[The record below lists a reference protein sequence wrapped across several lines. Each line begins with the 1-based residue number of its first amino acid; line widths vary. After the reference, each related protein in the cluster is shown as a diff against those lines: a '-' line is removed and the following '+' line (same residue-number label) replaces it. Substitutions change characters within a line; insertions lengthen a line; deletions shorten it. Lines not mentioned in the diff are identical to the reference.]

1 MKKSLLSLAVLSAAS
16 VPAFGESTD
25 TESSIPDLETVVVV
39 SSRQGEPLRQVA
51 TSVTILDEEQLKAR
65 GLASLADVLRSV
77 PSVSVSNN
85 GGMGKAT
92 SLRVRGE
99 SGFRT
104 LVRIDGIDI
113 SDPTGTQGGAHI
125 EHIMSS
131 NLQRVELLRGP
142 QGMLYGADAG
152 GVLDISTRR
161 EDQGQ
166 RFELSAEG
174 GSYDTERYN
183 ASASG
188 ANDTLDYFVSA
199 AAVETDG
206 FNTSSYDTDLHD
218 DDGYDNE
225 TLHGRVGWNISEQWR
240 LEAVARDIDASGEY
254 DRCGWPTQ
262 DDCNFDF
269 SQESTRVSLARK
281 GEEGQQELAYTRSDL
296 QRTYIS
302 EGVVSYEA
310 EGDIEK
316 LNFTGSHGFSRE
328 HAVVYGVEHREDT
341 VGGQER
347 DQWAVYSEY
356 QGSYADQA
364 YITLG
369 LRHDNNSDFG
379 SYNSF
384 RVSSAY
390 LFEEVANG
398 TVKIKSSY
406 GTGFRAPSLYEINYN
421 TNAFDWVTF
430 TPLELPSL
438 KPEESRGLDLG
449 VEYFGENA
457 LYLELV
463 LFKQV
468 IENEIGFDMV
478 GYTGYL
484 QSSGESES
492 QGVEFVAETQLSDSL
507 LLSANYTYTDAETA
521 DDSPRARSP
530 KHLANLGFT
539 YKPISALSLAVNL
552 RASAD
557 VVDSDGSSLDNY
569 QVLDA
574 SVRYQL
580 NDSTTVFVRGE
591 NLTDDDYV
599 EASGYN
605 TAGLAG
611 YAGVE
616 FSF

>member
-1 MKKSLLSLAVLSAAS
+1 MKKSLLSLTVLSAVS
-16 VPAFGESTD
+16 VPVLGESTD
-25 TESSIPDLETVVVV
+25 SASSIPDLETLVVV
-39 SSRQGEPLRQVA
+39 SSRQDEPLRRIA
-51 TSVTILDEEQLKAR
+51 TSVTVLDEEQLKAR

-77 PSVSVSNN
+77 PSVSVNN
-85 GGMGKAT
+85 SGGIGKTT
-92 SLRVRGE
+92 SLQVRGE

-104 LVRIDGIDI
+104 LVQIDGIDI
-113 SDPTGTQGGAHI
+113 SDPTGLQSGAHI

-161 EDQGQ
+161 EDEGQ

-188 ANDTLDYFVSA
+188 ANETLDYFLSA
-199 AAVETDG
+199 AALETDG
-206 FNTSSYDTDLHD
+206 FNTSSDDTELRD

-225 TLHGRVGWNISEQWR
+225 TLHGRVGWNISELWR
-240 LEAVARDIDASGEY
+240 VEAVARDTDASGEY
-254 DRCGWPTQ
+254 DRCGWPSQ

-269 SQESTRVSLARK
+269 SQESARVSLAHN
-281 GEEGQQELAYTRSDL
+281 GEDGQQELAYSHSDL
-296 QRTYIS
+296 KRIYI
-302 EGVVSYEA
+302 GGGTSYEY

-316 LNFTGSHGFSRE
+316 LNLTGSHGFSRE
-328 HAVVYGVEHREDT
+328 HGMVYGVEHREDT
-341 VGGQER
+341 SGDLDR

-356 QGSYADQA
+356 RGSYADQA
-364 YITLG
+364 YVTLG

-379 SYNSF
+379 RFNSF

-390 LFEEVANG
+390 LFEDVANG

-406 GTGFRAPSLYEINYN
+406 GTGFRAPSLYEVNH
-421 TNAFDWVTF
+421 NATATDRLTSE
-430 TPLELPSL
+430 PLELPILS
-438 KPEESRGLDLG
+438 PEESRGLDLG
-449 VEYFGENA
+449 VEYFGENS
-457 LYLELV
+457 LYLEFV

-468 IENEIGFDMV
+468 IDKEIGWNNDAF
-478 GYTGYL
+478 GYL
-484 QSSGESES
+484 QSKGTSKSR
-492 QGVEFVAETQLSDSL
+492 GVELIAETQVTDTL
-507 LLSANYTYTDAETA
+507 LLSANYTYTDAEQA
-521 DDSPRARSP
+521 DDSPRPRIP

-539 YKPISALSLAVNL
+539 YKPTGALSLLVNL
-552 RASAD
+552 RSSAGAED
-557 VVDSDGSSLDNY
+557 TDGSSIDDY

-580 NDSTTVFVRGE
+580 NNATTVYIRGE
-591 NLTDDDYV
+591 NLADEDYEEV
-599 EASGYN
+599 PGYN
-605 TAGLAG
+605 TAGAAA

>member
-1 MKKSLLSLAVLSAAS
+1 MKKSILSLAVLSAVSAPS
-16 VPAFGESTD
+16 FAESTV

-51 TSVTILDEEQLKAR
+51 TSVTVLDEEQLKER
-65 GLASLADVLRSV
+65 GLVSLADVLRSV
-77 PSVSVSNN
+77 PSVSVTNT
-85 GGMGKAT
+85 GGMGKTT

-104 LVRIDGIDI
+104 LVQIDGIDI
-113 SDPTGTQGGAHI
+113 SDPTGLQAGAHV

-152 GVLDISTRR
+152 GVLNISTRR

-174 GSYDTERYN
+174 GSFDTERYN

-188 ANDTLDYFVSA
+188 ANETLDYFVSA
-199 AAVETDG
+199 AAAETDG
-206 FNTSSYDTDLHD
+206 FNTSSNDKELRD

-240 LEAVARDIDASGEY
+240 FEAVARDTDASGEY
-254 DRCGWPTQ
+254 DRCGWFVLH
-262 DDCNFDF
+262 DDCNFEF
-269 SQESTRVSLARK
+269 NQESARVSLAHK
-281 GEEGQQELAYTRSDL
+281 GEDSQQELAYTRSEL
-296 QRTYIS
+296 QRTYID
-302 EGVVSYEA
+302 EGVTSYEV

-316 LNFTGSHGFSRE
+316 LNLMGSHGFSRE
-328 HAVVYGVEHREDT
+328 HGVVYGVEHREDT
-341 VGGQER
+341 AGDLDR
-347 DQWAVYSEY
+347 DQWALYSEY

-384 RVSSAY
+384 RASSAY
-390 LFEEVANG
+390 LFEDVANG
-398 TVKIKSSY
+398 TVKIKSSF
-406 GTGFRAPSLYEINYN
+406 GTGFRAPSLYEVNYN
-421 TNAFDWVTF
+421 ATAIDWLTYA
-430 TPLELPSL
+430 PLDLPSL
-438 KPEESRGLDLG
+438 KPEESQGLDLG
-449 VEYFGENA
+449 VEYFNEDA
-457 LYLELV
+457 LHLELV
-463 LFKQV
+463 LFHQI
-468 IENEIGFDMV
+468 IENAIGWNSDAS
-478 GYTGYL
+478 GYL
-484 QSSGESES
+484 QSSGTSKS
-492 QGVEFVAETQLSDSL
+492 CGVELVAEAQITDTL
-507 LLSANYTYTDAETA
+507 LLSANYTYTDAEEA

-539 YKPISALSLAVNL
+539 YQPTSDLSLVMNL
-552 RASAD
+552 RGSAD
-557 VVDSDGSSLDNY
+557 VVDRDGSSLDNY
-569 QVLDA
+569 HVLDA

-580 NDSTTVFVRGE
+580 NNSTTVFVRGE

-599 EASGYN
+599 EVTGYN

>member
-1 MKKSLLSLAVLSAAS
+1 MKKSILSLAVLSAVSAPS
-16 VPAFGESTD
+16 FAESTV

-51 TSVTILDEEQLKAR
+51 TSVTVLDEEQLKER
-65 GLASLADVLRSV
+65 GLVSLADVLRSV
-77 PSVSVSNN
+77 PSVSVTNT
-85 GGMGKAT
+85 GGMGKTT

-104 LVRIDGIDI
+104 LVQIDGIDI
-113 SDPTGTQGGAHI
+113 SDPTGTQAGAHI

-161 EDQGQ
+161 EGEGQ

-174 GSYDTERYN
+174 GSFDTERYN

-188 ANDTLDYFVSA
+188 ANETLDYFVSA
-199 AAVETDG
+199 AVAETDG
-206 FNTSSYDTDLHD
+206 FNTSSYDTELKD

-240 LEAVARDIDASGEY
+240 LEAVARDTDASGEY
-254 DRCGWPTQ
+254 DRCGWFVLH
-262 DDCNFDF
+262 DDCNFEF
-269 SQESTRVSLARK
+269 SQESARVSLAHK
-281 GEEGQQELAYTRSDL
+281 GEDSQQELAYTRSEL
-296 QRTYIS
+296 QRTYID
-302 EGVVSYEA
+302 EGVTSYEA

-316 LNFTGSHGFSRE
+316 LNLMGSHGFSRE
-328 HAVVYGVEHREDT
+328 HGVVYGVEHREDT
-341 VGGQER
+341 SGDLDR

-356 QGSYADQA
+356 QGSYADKA

-384 RVSSAY
+384 RASSAY
-390 LFEEVANG
+390 LFEGVANG

-406 GTGFRAPSLYEINYN
+406 GTGFRAPSLYEVNHN
-421 TNAFDWVTF
+421 ATAFDWLTF

-438 KPEESRGLDLG
+438 KPEESQGLDLG
-449 VEYFGENA
+449 VEYFNEDA
-457 LYLELV
+457 LYLEFV
-463 LFKQV
+463 LFDQV
-468 IENEIGFDMV
+468 IENEIGWNGDAF
-478 GYTGYL
+478 GYL
-484 QSSGESES
+484 QSSGTSKS
-492 QGVEFVAETQLSDSL
+492 RGVELVAETQVTDTL
-507 LLSANYTYTDAETA
+507 LLSANYTYTDAEEA

-539 YKPISALSLAVNL
+539 YKPTSDLSLVMNL
-552 RASAD
+552 RSSAD
-557 VVDSDGSSLDNY
+557 VVDSDGTSLDDY

-580 NDSTTVFVRGE
+580 NNSTTVFVRGE
-591 NLTDDDYV
+591 NLTDEDYV
-599 EASGYN
+599 EVTGYN